1 MCVCVCVCVR
11 ERERERERERMND
24 ACPDGSLQG
33 RASQVSLAQTL
44 TASSQQGAS
53 RDLVFST
60 ELGLWHI
67 VDAQ

>member
-1 MCVCVCVCVR
+1 
-11 ERERERERERMND
+11 MND

-60 ELGLWHI
+60 ELGFWHI